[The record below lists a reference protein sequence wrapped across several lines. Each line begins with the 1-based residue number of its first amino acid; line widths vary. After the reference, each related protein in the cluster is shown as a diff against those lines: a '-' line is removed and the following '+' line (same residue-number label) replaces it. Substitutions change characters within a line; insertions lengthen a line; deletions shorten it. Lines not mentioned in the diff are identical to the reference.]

1 MRAALVMAVIA
12 GTVILIAIADKPE
25 PGTMPFP
32 ALLIATFSVGLHV
45 RSLPLAVLGGLIPVA
60 TMTFI
65 LTTDYYTGEA
75 PALSE
80 YFILAFFISGA
91 WSAGRVV
98 RHRAE
103 QAAHAEA
110 TSGERAREAVSAERV
125 RIARELHDVVAH
137 SVSMI
142 AVQAGAAEELVE
154 RDPAAAREH
163 LSAVRKTARE
173 ALVEMRRLLGVLRED
188 DATYAPQPGL
198 ARVEDLIEEA
208 RGGRAHRAARGGARG
223 GRPGNR
229 PGRLPDRPGGLD
241 QRPQARG

>member
-1 MRAALVMAVIA
+1 MESAFDIARVPRRPPRIDFVIAGVIAVWAVLEALFNDGPGPKWLRVIVALVFSVPLVWRRQAPLAVMAVIA
-12 GTVILIAIADKPE
+12 GTVILIGAIADKPE

-125 RIARELHDVVAH
+125 RIAQSCTTWSRT
-137 SVSMI
+137 
-142 AVQAGAAEELVE
+142 
-154 RDPAAAREH
+154 RCR
-163 LSAVRKTARE
+163 
-173 ALVEMRRLLGVLRED
+173 
-188 DATYAPQPGL
+188 
-198 ARVEDLIEEA
+198 
-208 RGGRAHRAARGGARG
+208 
-223 GRPGNR
+223 
-229 PGRLPDRPGGLD
+229 
-241 QRPQARG
+241 